1 MYQQLISF
9 TLYNLCKHPEYLG
22 ALREEILR
30 SGEVRF
36 NHQNSELPLLDSF
49 LKETARL
56 HPVTICMACIPEGDL
71 PTLYKLTTV

>member
-9 TLYNLCKHPEYLG
+9 TLYNLCRHPEYLG
-22 ALREEILR
+22 PLREEILR

-49 LKETARL
+49 FLKKQR
-56 HPVTICMACIPEGDL
+56 D
-71 PTLYKLTTV
+71 